1 MAGLGAVPTPSQIS
15 WGSPGGGR
23 AESKSDTKCCLFL
36 LLPQGCGEEGS
47 MSHLSGAV
55 KIPTQGLPRPIRS
68 DFLCYS
74 VLALNS
80 LTLKLRL

>member
-1 MAGLGAVPTPSQIS
+1 
-15 WGSPGGGR
+15 
-23 AESKSDTKCCLFL
+23 
-36 LLPQGCGEEGS
+36 